1 MATLKQQ
8 KVVENSRNNFKT
20 KGELL
25 RASGYSENTAIKPS
39 QVLESK
45 GIQKLKETAES
56 MGIDET
62 LTLTR
67 VKEAM
72 EHRNL
77 NLAVQTIF
85 NWWRIIY
92 PNEKPE
98 TQVNLQVNNIQIT
111 TKDKEEWAIKYLESN
126 GYKIE
131 KIET

>member
-1 MATLKQQ
+1 
-8 KVVENSRNNFKT
+8 
-20 KGELL
+20 
-25 RASGYSENTAIKPS
+25 
-39 QVLESK
+39 
-45 GIQKLKETAES
+45 
-56 MGIDET
+56 
-62 LTLTR
+62 
-67 VKEAM
+67 M

>member
-1 MATLKQQ
+1 MPTPRQQ
-8 KVVENSRNNFKT
+8 KVVSKISENIGS

-25 RASGYSENTAIKPS
+25 RESGYSESTSLTPHRILNG
-39 QVLESK
+39 K
-45 GIQKLKETAES
+45 GIQQLKEKAEG
-56 MGIDET
+56 MGINDD
-62 LTLTR
+62 LTLSR

-72 EHRNL
+72 QHRNL
-77 NLAVQTIF
+77 QLAINTIF

-111 TKDKEEWAIKYLESN
+111 SEDKEEWAIKYLESN